1 VSGHVCFRPIADL
14 SRQLSALVSLRTGPL
29 SLPCGMHFAG
39 IGLILAVG
47 ALSASAAAQVSAPL
61 QGAEWSGT
69 LRLTA
74 PSTCSA
80 THSSSDLVVCG
91 KRSDRFRIPKELRK
105 QPPSSPSHR
114 SRLALSGDDFAPCG
128 IFQGER
134 RCGKREAA
142 EYGYGQGRDP
152 ITVAIK
158 VIGALTDPDK

>member
-1 VSGHVCFRPIADL
+1 
-14 SRQLSALVSLRTGPL
+14 
-29 SLPCGMHFAG
+29 MHFVRVCLTLAAG
-39 IGLILAVG
+39 LA
-47 ALSASAAAQVSAPL
+47 SASAAAQSSEPA
-61 QGAEWSGT
+61 QGTEWSGT
-69 LRLTA
+69 LKLTA

-80 THSSSDLVVCG
+80 TGSNSEIVVCG
-91 KRSDRFRIPKELRK
+91 KRSDRFRIPKEFRE
-105 QPPSSPSHR
+105 QPPSSAPER

-152 ITVAIK
+152 ITLAIK